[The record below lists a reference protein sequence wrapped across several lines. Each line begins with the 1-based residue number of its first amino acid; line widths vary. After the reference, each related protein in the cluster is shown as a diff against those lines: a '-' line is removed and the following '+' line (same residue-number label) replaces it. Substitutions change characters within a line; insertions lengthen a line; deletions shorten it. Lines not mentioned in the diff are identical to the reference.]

1 MTQEKCNVMIR
12 NTDTSNVTRIID
24 KSHVYSFQFVCLVVV
39 VVVYL
44 ISGTESPA
52 QETKAW
58 IKRENKNQTDSHLC
72 KFLFN

>member
-12 NTDTSNVTRIID
+12 DIHTSNVTRIKD
-24 KSHVYSFQFVCLVVV
+24 KSHLYSFQFVCLVVV
-39 VVVYL
+39 VVYL
-44 ISGTESPA
+44 ISGTELPS

>member
-12 NTDTSNVTRIID
+12 DIHTSNVTRIKD
-24 KSHVYSFQFVCLVVV
+24 KSHLYSSQFVCLVV

-44 ISGTESPA
+44 ISGTELSA
-52 QETKAW
+52 QETKAC
-58 IKRENKNQTDSHLC
+58 IQRENKHQTDSHLC

>member
-39 VVVYL
+39 VVYL
-44 ISGTESPA
+44 ISGTELPA

-58 IKRENKNQTDSHLC
+58 LKREDKNQTDSHLC

>member
-12 NTDTSNVTRIID
+12 DTDTSNVTRIID

-39 VVVYL
+39 VVYL
-44 ISGTESPA
+44 ISGTELSA

-72 KFLFN
+72 KFLFK

>member
-1 MTQEKCNVMIR
+1 MIR
-12 NTDTSNVTRIID
+12 DIDTSNVTRIID
-24 KSHVYSFQFVCLVVV
+24 KLHLYSFQFVFLVV

-44 ISGTESPA
+44 ISGTELSA
-52 QETKAW
+52 QETKVC

>member
-39 VVVYL
+39 VVYL
-44 ISGTESPA
+44 ISGTELSA
-52 QETKAW
+52 QETKAC
-58 IKRENKNQTDSHLC
+58 IQRENKHRTDSHLC

>member
-1 MTQEKCNVMIR
+1 MIR

-39 VVVYL
+39 VVYL
-44 ISGTESPA
+44 ISGTELSA
-52 QETKAW
+52 QETKAC
-58 IKRENKNQTDSHLC
+58 IQRENKHRTDSHLC